1 MFLKN
6 RFPLLY
12 ETIRY
17 GRKKADFLLVVAGLD
32 LICVNLIKKPL
43 LYFSNGL

>member
-12 ETIRY
+12 ETIGY
-17 GRKKADFLLVVAGLD
+17 VRKKADFLMVLSGLD
-32 LICVNLIKKPL
+32 LIHVNLIKKPL
-43 LYFSNGL
+43 LYFFNGL